1 MSVRNAVT
9 RIPNHEHSVPFAR
22 IFWSCAGFGLAVGF
36 LELLRLWFQI
46 LHDYGDATVGC
57 IERLSGRALH
67 LIGIAWDFRNLVA
80 PQSVVLHQS
89 SGGIGAVGGEL
100 PIPVFAAARVGLGI
114 GVTFDRDMVW

>member
-1 MSVRNAVT
+1 L
-9 RIPNHEHSVPFAR
+9 
-22 IFWSCAGFGLAVGF
+22 SCAGFGLALGF

-46 LHDYGDATVGC
+46 LHDYGAATVGC
-57 IERLSGRALH
+57 IERLSGRAQH
-67 LIGIAWDFRNLVA
+67 LIGIASDFRNLVA

-114 GVTFDRDMVW
+114 GVTFDGAITMAPWWVTLARTGHSQKLANDLHS